1 MHRDCSQYLPARLAL
16 LPAALY
22 YVTDLTKHPGD
33 FARSPNNG
41 AGSRMDVLSTV
52 LRTVKLEGAMFYN
65 AEFSAPWSF
74 RAPPSFLVAPYLSP
88 EPRHVIIYHL
98 LTEGKAYA
106 EVEDGHRVSLSAGD
120 IVVFPHGDSH
130 IMGNGRDVE
139 PRDHAKIIQ
148 EILSQGLKLARLGGG
163 GEITKFICG
172 YLVCDPQ
179 LSKAFLGGLPPIFKV
194 NIGNDNSGQWL
205 ENSIR
210 YSVGQAVVSQTGS
223 EIVVA
228 KLSEALFAETLR
240 RYVDLLPPGQ
250 IGWLAG
256 ARDPDVGNVLALV
269 HRQPS
274 DPWTIAELA
283 RRVGVSRSVLA
294 ERFRHFLGVPPMAYL
309 AHWRMQLGAQLLL
322 STRHSVAHI
331 AAEVGY
337 ESEPAFNRAFK
348 REFGSPPAR
357 FRFKSKVAVAN

>member
-1 MHRDCSQYLPARLAL
+1 
-16 LPAALY
+16 
-22 YVTDLTKHPGD
+22 
-33 FARSPNNG
+33 
-41 AGSRMDVLSTV
+41 MDVLSTV
-52 LRTVKLEGAMFYN
+52 LKTIKLEGAMFYN
-65 AEFSAPWSF
+65 AEFSAPWCF
-74 RAPPSFLVAPYLSP
+74 RAPPSCRVAPYLTTQ
-88 EPRHVIIYHL
+88 PRHVIMYHL
-98 LTEGKAYA
+98 LTHGRAYA
-106 EVEDGHRVSLSAGD
+106 HVEDGKRLPLSAGD
-120 IVVFPHGDSH
+120 IVVFPHGDAH
-130 IMGNGRDVE
+130 LMGNGSDVE
-139 PRDHAKIIQ
+139 PRDHGRILH

-163 GEITKFICG
+163 GEVTRFVCG

-194 NIGNDNSGQWL
+194 NIGNSRSGQWL

-210 YSVGQAVVSQTGS
+210 YAVEHAAASQTGS

-240 RYVDLLPPGQ
+240 QYVELLPPGQ
-250 IGWLAG
+250 TGWLAG
-256 ARDPDVGNVLALV
+256 ARDPDVGKVLALL

-274 DPWTIAELA
+274 HPWTIAELA
-283 RRVGVSRSVLA
+283 KQVGVSRSVLA

-309 AHWRMQLGAQLLL
+309 TRWRLLL
-322 STRHSVAHI
+322 GGQQLASTSRSVAQI

-357 FRFKSKVAVAN
+357 FRLKSKAAAAS